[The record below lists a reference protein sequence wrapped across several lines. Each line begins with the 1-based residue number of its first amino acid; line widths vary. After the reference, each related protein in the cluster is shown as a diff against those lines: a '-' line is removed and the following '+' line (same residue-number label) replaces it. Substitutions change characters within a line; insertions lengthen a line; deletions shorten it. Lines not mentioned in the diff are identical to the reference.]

1 MLERGANEGHK
12 ECKMYNFHVVRSALL
27 VTHKKGCYNK
37 HGLPSSLLPLSL
49 SLLCLLSVSSLT
61 AFFLHFSA
69 RRSESIRT
77 GTGWSRRKEE
87 DKDYQTL
94 RWK

>member
-37 HGLPSSLLPLSL
+37 HGLPSSLLLLSL
-49 SLLCLLSVSSLT
+49 SLLCLLSVSLSLP
-61 AFFLHFSA
+61 FSCTSQQGDQKA
-69 RRSESIRT
+69 SGQEQVGAEGKKRI
-77 GTGWSRRKEE
+77 KII
-87 DKDYQTL
+87 KH
-94 RWK
+94 